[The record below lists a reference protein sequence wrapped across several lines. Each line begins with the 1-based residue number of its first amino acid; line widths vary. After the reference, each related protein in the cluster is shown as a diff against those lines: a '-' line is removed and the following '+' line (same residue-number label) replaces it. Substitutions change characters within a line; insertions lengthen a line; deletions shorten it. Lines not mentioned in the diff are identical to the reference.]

1 MDYHK
6 RGGICTQGKKRFAVG
21 QVVSLTQMPRT
32 CTIRNLQEHEEEHAS
47 HHITSLD
54 NAAGDQN
61 QMEMFGTW
69 VPLDEGS
76 GAAEVAGDVGVA
88 VLLVEGVEGVGG
100 VGKERVRLVAP
111 PARLQL
117 GAVGAAGAARPVQ
130 RVLEVLLGGAWPGHA
145 PRHAVDER
153 HVALRWRLC
162 RDRRHRLCLFL
173 WRDASG
179 GCRG

>member
-1 MDYHK
+1 MQGTK
-6 RGGICTQGKKRFAVG
+6 ICSGSGGFTYSDAKNLHDPKPAKNTHQIIG
-21 QVVSLTQMPRT
+21 Q
-32 CTIRNLQEHEEEHAS
+32 CIR
-47 HHITSLD
+47 SLD
-54 NAAGDQN
+54 RCPKTSSDGWGWKC
-61 QMEMFGTW
+61 MFRTW

-88 VLLVEGVEGVGG
+88 VLLVEDVEGVGG
-100 VGKERVRLVAP
+100 VGEERVRLVAP

-130 RVLEVLLGGAWPGHA
+130 RVLEVLLGCAWPGHA

-153 HVALRWRLC
+153 HVALRWRQC
-162 RDRRHRLCLFL
+162 RDRRHGLCLFL
-173 WRDASG
+173 WCEASG